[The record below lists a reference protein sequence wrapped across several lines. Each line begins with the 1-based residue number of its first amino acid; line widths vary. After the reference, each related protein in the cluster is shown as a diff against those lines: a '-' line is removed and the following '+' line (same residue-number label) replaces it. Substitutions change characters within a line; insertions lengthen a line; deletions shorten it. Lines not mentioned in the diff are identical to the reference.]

1 MSFFNAVD
9 RQVSDVREFLK
20 AASGNTLKYTMEAG
34 AKHMLYIPYT
44 IKEKFN
50 ENGEVQKVKEI
61 VAISVPIHTW
71 NNPYKAVACL
81 KGVVLRDE
89 NGNVINDGEC
99 PFCNRVGDAFEIT
112 KYRKNL
118 EESRCNLTGDA
129 REKHLKTVNT
139 AIYSDMKASTP
150 VYTMYMLVAK
160 LKHNNGKPVMNDETG
175 LPDFE
180 LKVMKMSPSL
190 VEKINNQLEN
200 SQIELPGASIMI
212 QYDDSKNAMNLG
224 QNRVISPIFPN
235 AAFVEIYPGLRDR
248 IDKEVAEFKWDGVE
262 KVFTE
267 LEGMSS
273 AAAKQMMD
281 DSFKQWDEYVKDK
294 ATNPNAQYLEYV
306 TQATN
311 NPSMDAR
318 QDSPIPSIPTI
329 PNMPNVGGNTE
340 SAPQDDAVNRMFG
353 GPSVGGPSMA
363 GAGTPWNGFGS

>member
-1 MSFFNAVD
+1 
-9 RQVSDVREFLK
+9 
-20 AASGNTLKYTMEAG
+20 
-34 AKHMLYIPYT
+34 
-44 IKEKFN
+44 
-50 ENGEVQKVKEI
+50 
-61 VAISVPIHTW
+61 
-71 NNPYKAVACL
+71 
-81 KGVVLRDE
+81 
-89 NGNVINDGEC
+89 
-99 PFCNRVGDAFEIT
+99 
-112 KYRKNL
+112 
-118 EESRCNLTGDA
+118 
-129 REKHLKTVNT
+129 
-139 AIYSDMKASTP
+139 MKASTP

-363 GAGTPWNGFGS
+363 GAGTPWNGFGN